1 MRARIAARE
10 GSERAGCKRLF
21 FQRVALRSG
30 LSFSLSVHRS
40 AKNISRIFFASKFGE
55 NFLVTDLV
63 AETFEE
69 SDEEKKINSKTN
81 CRDLKDLPKFPSSVA
96 IHVREKNIKSQSF
109 PL

>member
-10 GSERAGCKRLF
+10 GSERPGCERLF

-69 SDEEKKINSKTN
+69 SDEEKKSTAKKI
-81 CRDLKDLPKFPSSVA
+81 VV
-96 IHVREKNIKSQSF
+96 I
-109 PL
+109 